1 MDSNLYAGNKLLDAW
16 LSLTSTLWN
25 TRLVTSMTYNEAHVL
40 GLLAHHQDRP
50 MTATDLIARTHLLKS
65 QMNKLLT
72 SLEARGHI
80 TRERAQGDRRRIEIR
95 LTPQGEAAYREE
107 HRGVDA
113 ILSRLL
119 DRIGE
124 ERALHIAGEINS
136 VIAALDDILPSAQAD
151 AQTTDER
158 KDAL

>member
-1 MDSNLYAGNKLLDAW
+1 
-16 LSLTSTLWN
+16 
-25 TRLVTSMTYNEAHVL
+25 
-40 GLLAHHQDRP
+40 

-72 SLEARGHI
+72 ALEGKGHI
-80 TRERAQGDRRRIEIR
+80 TRERALEDKRRIEIR

-119 DRIGE
+119 DQLGE
-124 ERALHIAGEINS
+124 ERALHIAGEINA
-136 VIAALDDILPSAQAD
+136 VITALDDILPPA
-151 AQTTDER
+151 
-158 KDAL
+158 

>member
-1 MDSNLYAGNKLLDAW
+1 MDRNLYAGNKLLDAW

-40 GLLAHHQDRP
+40 GLLLQHHDRP

-72 SLEARGHI
+72 ALEGKGYI
-80 TRERAQGDRRRIEIR
+80 TRERAQADKRRIEIR
-95 LTPQGEAAYREE
+95 LTPQGEAAYVEE
-107 HRGVDA
+107 HRGIDA

-119 DRIGE
+119 DCIGE
-124 ERALHIAGEINS
+124 ERALHIADEINA
-136 VIAALDDILPSAQAD
+136 VIAALDDILPPA
-151 AQTTDER
+151 
-158 KDAL
+158 